1 MKSTWSSTQSLEL
14 REGLRHCSAHFAA
27 APQAV
32 AATAE
37 AAQSAHAAAEAAQ
50 AAAKADAAAEAQT

>member
-37 AAQSAHAAAEAAQ
+37 SAHAAAEAAQ
-50 AAAKADAAAEAQT
+50 AAAEADAAAEAQT